1 MAWNSG
7 LIQRILDFDARNFLL
22 DSLPR
27 NAKGM
32 EIGVHKG
39 DFTKRILE
47 RTNPELLYLVD
58 PWKYESSSKYKNSWY
73 GGWLGGSQE
82 RMDRR
87 CDAVKQRFAAAISRE
102 QVKVLRSYSSDAFA
116 SLPDAHLDWVYID
129 GNHLYEF
136 VKSDLQQACRCV
148 KPGGL
153 ITGDDYGEGG
163 WWEGGVKRAV
173 DEFVATRDD
182 VELVCIKKCQFIL
195 KKR

>member
-1 MAWNSG
+1 MALEQG
-7 LIQRILDFDARNFLL
+7 LIHRILDFDARNFLL
-22 DSLPR
+22 DSLPK
-27 NAKGM
+27 NAVGM

-39 DFTKRILE
+39 DFTQRILK
-47 RTNPELLYLVD
+47 RTQPGLLYIVD
-58 PWKYESSSKYKNSWY
+58 PWKYELSDTYKNSWY

-87 CDAVKQRFAAAISRE
+87 CAAVARRFAEQIASG
-102 QVKVLRSYSSDAFA
+102 QVKVVRAYSSAAFA

-136 VKSDLQQACRCV
+136 VKSDLEMAFRCV
-148 KPGGL
+148 KSGGL
-153 ITGDDYGEGG
+153 ITGDDYMEGG

-173 DEFVATRDD
+173 DEFVASCKE
-182 VELVCIKKCQFIL
+182 VELVCIKKCQYIL